1 MEGPEKIIGEIM
13 EVAGEQ
19 EARVGVGFGGDA
31 DANKTLRV
39 TCDSRPQSIRQ
50 WKHWDWWMWALTGN
64 WLVMAGICF

>member
-1 MEGPEKIIGEIM
+1 MVLPNFSISGKKNWHGMEGPEKFIGEIM

-50 WKHWDWWMWALTGN
+50 
-64 WLVMAGICF
+64 